1 MLDDDVAKY
10 QSSLLLHVWVV
21 IDDDNYVGGEW
32 VDGRERGDGLFSQW
46 QTWMV
51 ILWHETERD
60 HVSWMLL
67 KDEKVDERLF

>member
-1 MLDDDVAKY
+1 LDDDVAKY

-51 ILWHETERD
+51 ILWHATERD